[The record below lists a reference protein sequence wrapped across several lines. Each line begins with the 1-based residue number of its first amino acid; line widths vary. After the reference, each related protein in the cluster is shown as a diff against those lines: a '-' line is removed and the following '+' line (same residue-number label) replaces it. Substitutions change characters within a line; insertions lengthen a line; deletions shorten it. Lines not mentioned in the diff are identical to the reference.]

1 VLLLLAMAGRIH
13 PTTPIGSTIRILRPA
28 LHSAGRRLASSETR
42 PEYPISISTST
53 TTSVESIGN
62 TLEKQ
67 DCGDDVMAYHRG
79 LPWRFDVKAFVEK
92 L

>member
-1 VLLLLAMAGRIH
+1 MAGRMH

-28 LHSAGRRLASSETR
+28 LHSVGRRLASSETP
-42 PEYPISISTST
+42 PEHPISISACT

-67 DCGDDVMAYHRG
+67 DCGNDVMTYRCG